1 MCVCVATITT
11 TTTSSSYSSSYSSST
26 QFTRD
31 HKTIPREDNDC
42 WRQYLIADNIIFSS
56 TNEAKAYRCVSILQS
71 IDRFMGF
78 CVTKPLGVKS
88 GRPACPASQ
97 QTLLS
102 ALGWGSAISLPV
114 QTPRPAHCTT
124 HTNCKDSRSTATEP
138 GLQG

>member
-1 MCVCVATITT
+1 MEGMEVCGLWRVW
-11 TTTSSSYSSSYSSST
+11 SCSYHT
-26 QFTRD
+26 VRD
-31 HKTIPREDNDC
+31 NFDNFIALSIPREDNDC